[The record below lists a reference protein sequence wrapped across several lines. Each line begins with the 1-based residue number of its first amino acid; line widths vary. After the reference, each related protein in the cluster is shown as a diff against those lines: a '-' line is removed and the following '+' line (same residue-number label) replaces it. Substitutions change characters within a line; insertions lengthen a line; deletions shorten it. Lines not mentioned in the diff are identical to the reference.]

1 MFCRILSKCFRK
13 PYGLFVCSSARS
25 ITKTSDSKLPVL
37 ASSFPLTWAN
47 HPGYIAQIKK
57 WRIRRSQNLSEMSS
71 KGKDYRR
78 ISGLAKPLAE
88 CKTEV
93 RFYLTHCVHYA
104 WVTRVVNTPKNVL
117 TKSGSRLFKTSLRNA
132 CTCSSYGLLLG
143 TVPVYTHSSFSEHC
157 SY

>member
-1 MFCRILSKCFRK
+1 MFRRILSKCFRK
-13 PYGLFVCSSARS
+13 PYGLFVCSSAVS

-57 WRIRRSQNLSEMSS
+57 WRTRRSENLSEIMSS

-93 RFYLTHCVHYA
+93 RFYSTHCVHYA
-104 WVTRVVNTPKNVL
+104 CVTCTVNTRKNVL
-117 TKSGSRLFKTSLRNA
+117 TKSRTRLYKTLLRMLVHVA
-132 CTCSSYGLLLG
+132 AMVCC
-143 TVPVYTHSSFSEHC
+143 
-157 SY
+157 